1 MKSTRQQLTLF
12 VSPGNDVIETI
23 RATLNPVQHSLIA
36 AHVTLCREDEIDPIE
51 HVIENIRTVRHEVPL
66 CITFNPILRFNNG
79 NGVLMPAE
87 HSDQFQLLR
96 RSVLKGIQNNPRH
109 HDPHITLMHPRNST
123 CTDTIFSQL
132 KTYTLPDRLY
142 FDTISLI
149 EQRNGGKW
157 IVADQFKFVSS

>member
-23 RATLNPVQHSLIA
+23 RATFNPVQHSLIA
-36 AHVTLCREDEIDPIE
+36 AHITLCREDEIHPIE
-51 HVIENIRTVRHEVPL
+51 QVVENILTLRYQDPL
-66 CITFNPILRFNNG
+66 CITLKPIQRFNNN
-79 NGVLMPAE
+79 NGVLIPAH
-87 HSDQFQLLR
+87 HSDEFQILR
-96 RSVLKGIQNNPRH
+96 RSVLKGVQNNPRH

-123 CTDTIFSQL
+123 CTDTIFTQL
-132 KTYTLPDRLY
+132 MTYTFPDRLY

-157 IVADQFKFVSS
+157 NVVDQFKLVK